1 MKKLLLIGIM
11 AMFSITTACGVETI
25 SGAKNEQNTGETS
38 KEQANDNSVVQ
49 EETDKGN
56 EEEKTSNSN
65 NTSDSE
71 KEMKTILYSSGSEA
85 IDYLRKELDMENN
98 EDVIFDDM
106 GDILEEDSYGSYY
119 QIVLYSK
126 EIKADGG
133 SGTIGVYKVY
143 QDGKYE
149 FR

>member
-1 MKKLLLIGIM
+1 
-11 AMFSITTACGVETI
+11 MFTITTACGEETI
-25 SGAKNEQNTGETS
+25 SEAENEQDTEETS

-49 EETDKGN
+49 EETGKGN
-56 EEEKTSNSN
+56 EEGKTSNSN

-71 KEMKTILYSSGSEA
+71 KEKKTIQISSGSEA

-98 EDVIFDDM
+98 EGIIFDDM
-106 GDILEEDSYGSYY
+106 GGSLEKDSYGSYY

-126 EIKADGG
+126 AMKAAGG
-133 SGTIGVYKVY
+133 SGTLDIYKVY

-149 FR
+149 SKYE